1 MDHTTTNAPARV
13 PLGKL
18 AFGIA
23 LLAGGILIFT
33 DYMDVFDVPELW
45 RFWPVFLIFLG
56 VSTEIDSLRQRE
68 AGSGYILIAIGTWLL
83 IASHRFLGLT
93 HRTAFPVAIA
103 IAGLGVIIH
112 ALVDDPATQN
122 KEKKS

>member
-1 MDHTTTNAPARV
+1 MDDITNAAHARI

-23 LLAGGILIFT
+23 LLVAGILIFT

-56 VSTEIDSLRQRE
+56 ISSEIDSLRERVP
-68 AGSGYILIAIGTWLL
+68 GSGYILIAIGTWLL
-83 IASHRFLGLT
+83 IANHRFLGLS
-93 HRTAFPVAIA
+93 HRSAFPIAIA
-103 IAGLGVIIH
+103 IAGLGVIVH
-112 ALVDDPATQN
+112 ALVDDPAAAKKEN
-122 KEKKS
+122 KS